1 MKTHYVECI
10 CKSKEHIMR
19 VIYDSHYKE
28 YYIEYSLN
36 KFAHTTLLNNTTK
49 PFINHFSSGLMY
61 KIKVIKSYFINLW
74 HSIKGL
80 PNIYSADIILN
91 AHEAKKLAQFLIER
105 K

>member
-1 MKTHYVECI
+1 MKTHYTECI
-10 CKSKEHIMR
+10 CRDKGHIMR

-36 KFAHTTLLNNTTK
+36 KFAGITSNINKSPLAYNHIINK
-49 PFINHFSSGLMY
+49 IHFIKCYL
-61 KIKVIKSYFINLW
+61 INLW

-80 PNIYSADIILN
+80 PNTYTADIIFN
-91 AHEAKKLAQFLIER
+91 KPEALKLAHFLIER